1 MQQLINFILAIL
13 KWPLALLMLMLIIPT
28 FKTDILILYNGLTL
42 TVLGWFFI
50 PLLMI
55 ILLWLVIPG
64 LSGAF
69 LSILEH
75 ELTHMVFAILT
86 CHSPHDINVKRG
98 VGGNF
103 IYTGKGNWL
112 ISIAPYFFPTSA
124 VFVILLGLF
133 YPLMGET
140 FPNFYWLILGLMT
153 GYHLIST
160 LDEIHLQQTDFKSAG
175 YLFSILFLPTANLI
189 CYGLLLSFA
198 CYGFQGFEI
207 FISELSNQSLLFFRL
222 FLY

>member
-1 MQQLINFILAIL
+1 MQQVINFILAIL
-13 KWPLALLMLMLIIPT
+13 KWPLSLLMLWLTIPA
-28 FKTDILILYNGLTL
+28 FKTDMMILYNGLTME
-42 TVLGWFFI
+42 VLGYFFI

-55 ILLWLVIPG
+55 ILCWLVIPG
-64 LSGAF
+64 LSGSF
-69 LSILEH
+69 ISILEH

-103 IYTGKGNWL
+103 IYTGQGNWL

-124 VFVILLGLF
+124 VLVILLGLF
-133 YPLMGET
+133 YPFMGEP
-140 FPNFYWLILGLMT
+140 FPNYYWLILGLMT

-189 CYGLLLSFA
+189 FYGLLLSFA
-198 CYGFQGFEI
+198 CYGFPGFRI
-207 FISELSNQSLLFFRL
+207 FLSELSNQSLLFYRL
-222 FLY
+222 FYY